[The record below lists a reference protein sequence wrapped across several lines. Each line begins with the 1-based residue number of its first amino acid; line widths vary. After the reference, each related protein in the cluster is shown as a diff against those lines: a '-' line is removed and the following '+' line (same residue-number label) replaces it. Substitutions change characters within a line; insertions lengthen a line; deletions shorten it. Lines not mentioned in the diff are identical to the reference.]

1 MSISAKEARAK
12 SMETE
17 LRINGK
23 SYGDLLASQDRSIE
37 YAIKDGR
44 TSCCFSIHDTIYS
57 NEWEDRMKEHYKA
70 LKATASDCI
79 ACRGCESRC
88 PFGVKVSE
96 RMVKTAALFGC

>member
-23 SYGDLLASQDRSIE
+23 SYEDLLASQDRSIE

-44 TSCCFSIHDTIYS
+44 TSCDFSIHDSIYS

-70 LKATASDCI
+70 LGYKFRPYGYC
-79 ACRGCESRC
+79 G
-88 PFGVKVSE
+88 GVWQRSE
-96 RMVKTAALFGC
+96 EIYW